1 MPSYI
6 TQRPKNPRSHASG
19 LHERVR
25 MYKPMFARIH
35 RSYGQ
40 HLHEPVP
47 RDFSV
52 LLRQCG
58 NDLDLAIAHE
68 YGPRDHVTDLAGAAK
83 CNARS
88 LIGTLAGP
96 VGIARG
102 AVS

>member
-58 NDLDLAIAHE
+58 N
-68 YGPRDHVTDLAGAAK
+68 GPRDHVTDLAGAAK